1 MKALTVTL
9 LFFLFQGKI
18 VGQSNWPY
26 RVPAGVKVESMVP
39 FDELYLFP
47 AFRKCSIFYVDGKS
61 SLAMAN
67 YSLLYQKMVLI
78 SVKKDTTFLK
88 NDYLVQ
94 KYDFGDT
101 VILNDYKYG
110 LVEVQSD
117 SLFPKLAR
125 KGFLHLIPVDEGTFD
140 GYSNF
145 VDPSTTNIVLRRVG
159 NDTDRV
165 LEDQFARSNIIVEK
179 KTVFFLIDR
188 NERVVPASSKYLYR
202 ILPRYKNTVRHFVRN
217 ESIDFK
223 SEASLKKLVIFC
235 QSLQ

>member
-1 MKALTVTL
+1 MRALIVTL
-9 LFFLFQGKI
+9 LFFLFQGEM

-26 RVPAGVKVESMVP
+26 RVPAGVRVESIVP

-47 AFRKCSIFYVDGKS
+47 DFRKCAIFYVDGNT

-94 KYDFGDT
+94 KYDFGGM

-110 LVEVQSD
+110 LVEVQND

-125 KGFLHLIPVDEGTFD
+125 KDFVHLIPVDEGTFD

-179 KTVFFLIDR
+179 KVAFFLVDR
-188 NERVVPASSKYLYR
+188 NQRVFPASGKNIYR
-202 ILPRYKNTVRHFVRN
+202 ILPRYKNEIRDFIKN
-217 ESIDFK
+217 ESIDLK
-223 SEASLKKLVIFC
+223 SEEGLVRLLSFC
-235 QSLQ
+235 QNL